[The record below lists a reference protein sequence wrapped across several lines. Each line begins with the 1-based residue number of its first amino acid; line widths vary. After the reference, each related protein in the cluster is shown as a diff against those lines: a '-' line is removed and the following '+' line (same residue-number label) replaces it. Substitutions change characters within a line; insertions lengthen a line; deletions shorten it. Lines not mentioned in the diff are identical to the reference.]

1 MDLMDLSTF
10 KIFLIMPNV
19 LIITP
24 GTSQNEQPVA
34 FGSEKENGRLIVLSL
49 IRAVHEPCSPERNHT
64 YWFPILQT

>member
-24 GTSQNEQPVA
+24 DTSQNEQPVA

-49 IRAVHEPCSPERNHT
+49 IRAVHVPWSPERNHT
-64 YWFPILQT
+64 YWFSILQT

>member
-24 GTSQNEQPVA
+24 DTSQTEQPVA
-34 FGSEKENGRLIVLSL
+34 FGSEKENGRLTVLSL
-49 IRAVHEPCSPERNHT
+49 IRAVHVPCSPERTHT
-64 YWFPILQT
+64 YCIPVLPT